1 VAVFHPEQEMQK
13 LLLTVDR
20 ASTILGQTFSWLI
33 MALTMM
39 ISWEVF
45 SRYVLD
51 HPHPWAF
58 DVMIMLYGSVFMMA
72 GAYTLSKNGHVRG
85 DVLYGFFPPRL
96 QAGLDLALYILF
108 FIPGVFA
115 LAWAGY
121 NFAAESWMINEHS
134 NITADGPPV
143 YPFKMVLPI
152 AGAFLLVQGVVEIIR
167 CVICLQTGEWPK
179 RAEDVEEVDV
189 AKLKEMVHVKDEDI
203 AGLSALVVNNKENQ
217 K

>member
-1 VAVFHPEQEMQK
+1 MQK
-13 LLLTVDR
+13 LLLTIDR
-20 ASTILGQTFSWLI
+20 ISTFVGQTFSWLI
-33 MALTMM
+33 MALTLM
-39 ISWEVF
+39 ITWEVF
-45 SRYVLD
+45 SRYALD
-51 HPHPWAF
+51 NPHPWAF

-121 NFAAESWMINEHS
+121 NFAAESWAINEHS
-134 NITADGPPV
+134 NVTANGPPV
-143 YPFKMVLPI
+143 YPFKTVLPL

-179 RAEDVEEVDV
+179 RADDVEEVDV
-189 AKLKEMVHVKDEDI
+189 DKLKEMVHVKDEDI
-203 AGLSALVVNNKENQ
+203 AKLDAYVVHAKGSQ
-217 K
+217 P